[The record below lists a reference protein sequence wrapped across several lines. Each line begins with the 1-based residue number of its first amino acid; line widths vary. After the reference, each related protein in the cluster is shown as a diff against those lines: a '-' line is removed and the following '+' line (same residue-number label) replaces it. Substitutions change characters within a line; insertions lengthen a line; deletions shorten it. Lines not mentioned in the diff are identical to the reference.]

1 MIDLRPKFVYLS
13 HLSKSDLT
21 HFDVTVAIADL
32 ALESLS
38 NLAELQKIE
47 LNSSI
52 VGKDYFIF
60 DNDGK
65 YSRPINSDLFHE
77 GIAIKNIENYKQFN
91 WEIIGDNLQIVLYT
105 LAMSYCA
112 ATDVLGKND
121 KKTPSVYFEYFIGN
135 LFARTYNVEPI
146 SQISVEID
154 DIKTLLPTD
163 YLFQP
168 PQQFIK
174 IHLPI
179 KLSTRERSIQAW
191 AHQRVLEGIHGVG
204 RFRGVMVVMAE
215 TNFVSKSMSVVEV
228 CLPEQWRLYQMYI
241 SQMSRI
247 YYLDLPDK
255 YAELPEKFPH
265 IQVKPFS
272 EFFKESALMISK
284 GTV

>member
-1 MIDLRPKFVYLS
+1 MTDLRPPFL
-13 HLSKSDLT
+13 HLSRVAKQNLT
-21 HFDVTVAIADL
+21 TKEVTETIAEL
-32 ALESLS
+32 ARCSLVNLSELNRISLS
-38 NLAELQKIE
+38 
-47 LNSSI
+47 SSI
-52 VGKDYFIF
+52 AGKEYFIF
-60 DNDGK
+60 DNGGK
-65 YSRPINSDLFHE
+65 YSRPINSTLFDE
-77 GIAIKNIENYKQFN
+77 VLALASLELYVNFDWDAIGENTQK
-91 WEIIGDNLQIVLYT
+91 LLYT
-105 LAMSYCA
+105 IGMSYCA

-135 LFARTYNVEPI
+135 IFARTYNVGPI
-146 SQISVEID
+146 SQIAVDIDEIQ
-154 DIKTLLPTD
+154 TSLPTD

-204 RFRGVMVVMAE
+204 RYRGVMVVMAE
-215 TNFVSKSMSVVEV
+215 TNFVSRNNSVVEV

-241 SQMSRI
+241 SKMTRI

-255 YAELPEKFPH
+255 YAELPAKFPH

-272 EFFKESALMISK
+272 EFFNEAALLISNP
-284 GTV
+284 V